1 MVLRGRTARLRLL
14 DRVLLVALA
23 TGLVGLSIA
32 GIVHGT
38 WGYDAYAYWAIDP
51 VHPYAAAMNVY
62 GAYLYSPAFAQLAA
76 PLGWLPY
83 PVFLPLWTGLLL
95 GALAWLGRGWAAVLF
110 LVPFVFLEVLAGNIQ
125 LLIAGALVLGFR
137 WPASWA
143 FILLTKLTPGVGLL
157 WFAARREWRA
167 IGIALGVTVAIAGC
181 SFVLAPGAWSE
192 WLERLA
198 VEGQRVDPGPWAALA
213 GPLWARLAVAA
224 GICVWAGSRGLRWP
238 LAVAV
243 TIALPNPSPQSLSVL
258 VALVPL
264 IALDR
269 ERPLER
275 RPLGLSRVLGR
286 THATA
291 PAVVTT

>member
-1 MVLRGRTARLRLL
+1 MVSRGRIARLRLL
-14 DRVLLVALA
+14 DCVLLVALA
-23 TGLVGLSIA
+23 TGLVALSIA
-32 GIVHGT
+32 GIVYGT

-51 VHPYAAAMNVY
+51 VHPYAASMNVH

-76 PLGWLPY
+76 PLGWMPY
-83 PVFLPLWTGLLL
+83 PAFLTLWTGLLL
-95 GALAWLGRGWAAVLF
+95 GALAWLGRGWAALLF

-125 LLIAGALVLGFR
+125 LLLAGALVLGFR

-143 FILLTKLTPGVGLL
+143 FILLTKVTPGVGLL

-167 IGIALGVTVAIAGC
+167 IGVALGATLVIAGC
-181 SFVLAPGAWSE
+181 SFVLAPGAWTE

-198 VEGQRVDPGPWAALA
+198 IEGQRVDPGPWAALA
-213 GPLWARLAVAA
+213 GPLWARLTVA
-224 GICVWAGSRGLRWP
+224 GCISVWAGVRGLRWP

-243 TIALPNPSPQSLSVL
+243 TIALPNPSPQALSVL

-264 IALDR
+264 MAMDR

-275 RPLGLSRVLGR
+275 RPLGLSRLLGR
-286 THATA
+286 TEAVPPVTAAT
-291 PAVVTT
+291 

>member
-1 MVLRGRTARLRLL
+1 MVLRGRMARLRLL
-14 DRVLLVALA
+14 DCVLLVALA
-23 TGLVGLSIA
+23 TGLVALSIA
-32 GIVHGT
+32 GIVYGT
-38 WGYDAYAYWAIDP
+38 WGYDAYAYWAIDRA
-51 VHPYAAAMNVY
+51 HPYAAAMNVH

-76 PLGWLPY
+76 PLGGLSY
-83 PVFLPLWTGLLL
+83 PVFLALWTGLLL
-95 GALAWLGRGWAAVLF
+95 ATLAWLGRGWAAVLF

-143 FILLTKLTPGVGLL
+143 FILLTKVTPGVGLL

-167 IGIALGVTVAIAGC
+167 VGIALSVTLIIASC
-181 SFVLAPGAWSE
+181 SFGLAPRAWSD
-192 WLERLA
+192 WRERLA

-213 GPLWARLAVAA
+213 GPLWARLALAV
-224 GICVWAGSRGLRWP
+224 GISVWAGSRGHRWP
-238 LAVAV
+238 MAVAV
-243 TIALPNPSPQSLSVL
+243 AVSLPNPSPQSLSVL
-258 VALVPL
+258 MALVPL

-286 THATA
+286 TSATP
-291 PAVVTT
+291 PAAVTT